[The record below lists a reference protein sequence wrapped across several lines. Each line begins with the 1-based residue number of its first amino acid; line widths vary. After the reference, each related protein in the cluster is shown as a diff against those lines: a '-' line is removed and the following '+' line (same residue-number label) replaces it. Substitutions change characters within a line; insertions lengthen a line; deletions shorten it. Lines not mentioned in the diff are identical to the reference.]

1 MAPPRVSVVMPTHN
15 RSTMLARSIDS
26 VLAQTV
32 DDLELIVVDDA
43 STDNTSRV
51 LASINDPRLIRIRLE
66 RNSGAAVARNVGIRR
81 ARSELVAF
89 QDSDDVWLPEK
100 LALQLAVFED
110 HAPAVG
116 AVGGRWVAG
125 DGNGATEIAAPA
137 LETGADYEAELL
149 AGHPLITPVWM
160 IRRQLLEELGLF
172 DERMPCL
179 EDWDLMLRLS
189 LRTAM
194 RAVPATVLVKYGAP
208 DSLGADFGRRAVAM
222 EELLERHEE
231 RFLASPRRHASYCLE
246 LAYLCVLRGRWRR
259 ALRYAVRSLRRR
271 GASPAQLL
279 LFFNAS
285 IQARVL
291 HRRAWPVPGLAGD

>member
-1 MAPPRVSVVMPTHN
+1 
-15 RSTMLARSIDS
+15 
-26 VLAQTV
+26 
-32 DDLELIVVDDA
+32 
-43 STDNTSRV
+43 
-51 LASINDPRLIRIRLE
+51 
-66 RNSGAAVARNVGIRR
+66 
-81 ARSELVAF
+81 LVAF

-125 DGNGATEIAAPA
+125 DGNGAAEIAAPA

-246 LAYLCVLRGRWRR
+246 LAYLCVLCGRWRR

-291 HRRAWPVPGLAGD
+291 HRSAWPVPGLAGD